1 MSHGYVALVYGE
13 RLDGGSRPAA
23 GDFSVS
29 VRDSVTGIVS
39 RPEVARVDVDFDY
52 VALTLSGRARHGDA
66 VAVSYVPGADPIQD
80 AAANPAA
87 ALGGHRVV
95 NNTGP
100 SNNAVLRGIG
110 LSGVEVVA
118 LQSFERVSRWSSLSG
133 YSVSVGAAVSVTTVT
148 ASPADSRASVQVTPR
163 GADSATAGDQVALA
177 MGLNTVAVT
186 VTAEDGKTTATH
198 IIEVTR
204 GDVTAPELV
213 SAAALHGYV
222 ALRYGEALDEG
233 SQPAAGDFAV
243 SVTDSVTGTVWRPE
257 VAGVD
262 VDGVYVSLRLSEL
275 VRHGDAVAVSYVPG
289 ADPIQDAAANPAAAV
304 GAHRVVNTTA
314 ASDDAALSALE
325 LSGVEL
331 LPVFDAATA
340 AYTALVGEAVSE
352 TTVAATAADPRASV
366 QVTAGDS
373 DGAQIE
379 LDMGPNTIVVTV
391 TAEDATTT
399 RAHTVTVTR
408 ADVAAP
414 ELVSGTVEGDRLVL
428 VYGETLGDDSD
439 PDSWDYTVAVT
450 SSVTGGVQQRDVD
463 DAYVEGATVVLTL
476 LERVRHGDTVAV
488 SYTSYW
494 HGAVQDATGNHVAD
508 FGDHPV
514 VNTTAASDDALL
526 DVLMLSDDAL
536 VNVLM
541 LSDVELSPAFD
552 PETTS
557 YSASVPH
564 EEASVTVVALADLRA
579 HVRVTTD
586 AAAVDGG
593 RIDLDVGP
601 NTITVAVTAEDGA
614 TTRAYTIEVTRAAQ
628 PKLITATISQDQVVL
643 VYDKALDEHSQPA
656 PEDYT
661 VTVTD
666 SATAT
671 VSQPDVTG
679 VDIDGTDVTLT
690 LAEPARTGDT
700 VTASYAPGDNPV
712 RDSAGADAAALVG
725 RPVTNGTAESDN
737 SELSDLELSDAEGS
751 GVELSPAFTAA
762 ATAYTASVQYQV
774 ASATVA
780 ATAADPRAKVQVTT
794 DNGTPADADKD
805 TPDDADKGTPAD
817 AGDGARA
824 GLVVGPNTITVTV
837 TAEDG
842 TTSTYTLEVTRADA
856 TALDTAT
863 VDGAGVVLAYGES
876 LDGGSEPAPEDF
888 TVTVTDAVT
897 GEESQPEVAAVSVA
911 GSDVALTLSE
921 PVRHADTVTVSYAP
935 GAAPVKDATGNHAAA
950 LEDHP
955 LVNDTAAAADA
966 ALSGLE
972 LSGAEGSGTELS
984 GVELSPVFASAV
996 TAYTASVLEAVSE
1009 ATVAAATVDPRAS
1022 VQVSTDDDAA
1032 VEGGRVPLVV
1042 GPNTITVTVTA
1053 EDGATTSTYTVV
1065 VTRAGAPMLDS
1076 ATAFETQVVL
1086 SFDEPLNNDRW
1097 YLSGL
1102 SVPAA
1107 IGDFTVSV
1115 INAATGIVWEPS
1127 VTSVWVRGGSQ
1138 VRLYLGA
1145 PGLYFADT
1153 VTIDYTPGSDPQ
1165 IFGVDGNAAAGFSGY
1180 PAFNV
1185 TAPRGDQGLRALEL
1199 SDVELAPGFS
1209 RYTGS
1214 YTASV
1219 GHLVSTTTITAATV
1233 DASGS
1238 VRVAPGDDD
1247 IVTPGDQVD
1256 LDVGSNTITVTV
1268 PGRSG
1273 YSTVAYTVVVTRAPN
1288 TGGPDL
1294 DTATVNGTG
1303 AVLSY
1308 DEALDTATVDG
1319 TGVVLSY
1326 DEPLDEG
1333 SVPAADDF
1341 AVSVTDSVTGAVWA
1355 PEVTGVSVSGSAV
1368 KLVLSAT
1375 ARYGDAVRVSYT
1387 PGAVPIEDLADGDD
1401 AAGFA
1406 GRSVTNLNSISAD
1419 TTLSGLVLSGGDV
1432 SSVELSPALA
1442 VGTVDYAASVDNEV
1456 SSISVA
1462 ATASDPRAT
1471 RPLVTPADDDRNVFN
1486 GHQVPL
1492 EVGPNTI
1499 TVTVTAEDGTTTGTH
1514 TVVVTRL
1521 PDTRPPQ
1528 LRSATIDE
1536 ERLVLFY
1543 DDVLNHDRWLNG
1555 LSVPAAIDDFTVS
1568 AVNAATGIV
1577 WEPRITSV
1585 WVREYEVRMYLAQ
1598 QVYPGDTATIDYTPG
1613 ADPQIYGLDGNA
1625 LDGVSDH
1632 AVTNITIPSD
1642 DADLYWLGLSDVEL
1656 SPKFSRDTAHYYGVA
1671 EEQVSTTKLSV
1682 AHHLRGSRQVTPAD
1696 DDRALAGH
1704 QVRLEPGLN
1713 TITVTTTAEDRTTT
1727 RTYTATVSVYNDDA
1741 PRLASA
1747 TAFGRNV
1754 TLTYS
1759 EALDGDSVPAAG
1771 GFTVSVTDA
1780 VTGRVWAPTVTGV
1793 SIVPKHWFDV
1803 SGVNDSVRLILSE
1816 TVRHRDTVT
1825 ISYRPGAKPVQNA
1838 AGVAANALSGLPL
1851 SNLTTKGITTTLE
1864 SLEVSARSSTLAMIP
1879 AFDRIKTSYTTE
1891 FVAYGV
1897 LSVTVT
1903 ATPDDPRATVS
1914 SSPAD
1919 ADSATPGL
1927 QVPLKVVGSNT
1938 ITVTVTSEDGD
1949 RTYTYTVQVFRRA
1962 PRPLET
1968 LAVTSIDWDGFTAGV
1983 PSHHNADLA
1992 KDWLLSTLK
2001 YTLSNWWDEYKNF
2014 DDQSDDTYLDLAE
2027 ADNSG
2032 EGGKWQQEKLIRESA
2047 SMALALAVA
2056 LSTGAYDEDVT
2067 DVSEA
2072 TARARALKLIRSI
2085 AYRHDVNAP
2094 DSQTSGRWGY
2104 HWQSAHWAAQAGFA
2118 GWMLWDYLPAADKA
2132 YVKKMIVA
2140 EADEYRSP
2148 LYYRDQSGTI
2158 RFTDNYVGGGAG
2170 DSKTEEQAWNAY
2182 VLSLA
2187 AVMMPD
2193 HVNAP
2198 TWKTS
2203 SIHMML
2209 ATYARPEDLTSSTV
2223 YHGHPLSDWLDGSNM
2238 ESDGAVVNHGF
2249 MHPDYTASGTLEFNP
2264 ALMYFLADE
2273 PTPQA
2278 ARHNVHMA
2286 LELLVTHDYQAGSRP
2301 YIDGVVDNKQ
2311 QVKGSG
2317 GTIFKPGTNC
2327 SGLFS
2332 DDAVVRSD
2340 ARRCHASSVDAGETF
2355 APGHTRA
2362 CARGLPATV
2371 ADLYYPFGTDW
2382 SSKRRSNMANFAA
2395 QADVFGFDN
2404 GIVDSTRH
2412 ADYWFACY
2420 ARDVRVMQARHDD
2433 GRTWHDDD
2441 NYGYYGREGLEAQYG
2456 SAAWLAYWIQHQ
2468 NGTGSIAYE
2477 NDPYPL
2483 EFNRIATYEAE
2494 DGDNTL
2500 RGTATE
2506 VRCGECSGNAGVKLS
2521 GTGKANALTIHD
2533 VDAPTSGRYNLYIVY
2548 RSTKDREIQL
2558 TVDGEQYRV
2567 NLPGMAV
2574 GVGTGVAVASVYLDA
2589 GANDVMIEKLSHEG
2603 GGVPIIDRVILS
2615 P

>member
-1 MSHGYVALVYGE
+1 M
-13 RLDGGSRPAA
+13 
-23 GDFSVS
+23 
-29 VRDSVTGIVS
+29 
-39 RPEVARVDVDFDY
+39 
-52 VALTLSGRARHGDA
+52 
-66 VAVSYVPGADPIQD
+66 
-80 AAANPAA
+80 
-87 ALGGHRVV
+87 
-95 NNTGP
+95 
-100 SNNAVLRGIG
+100 
-110 LSGVEVVA
+110 
-118 LQSFERVSRWSSLSG
+118 
-133 YSVSVGAAVSVTTVT
+133 
-148 ASPADSRASVQVTPR
+148 
-163 GADSATAGDQVALA
+163 
-177 MGLNTVAVT
+177 
-186 VTAEDGKTTATH
+186 
-198 IIEVTR
+198 
-204 GDVTAPELV
+204 
-213 SAAALHGYV
+213 
-222 ALRYGEALDEG
+222 
-233 SQPAAGDFAV
+233 
-243 SVTDSVTGTVWRPE
+243 
-257 VAGVD
+257 
-262 VDGVYVSLRLSEL
+262 
-275 VRHGDAVAVSYVPG
+275 
-289 ADPIQDAAANPAAAV
+289 
-304 GAHRVVNTTA
+304 
-314 ASDDAALSALE
+314 
-325 LSGVEL
+325 
-331 LPVFDAATA
+331 
-340 AYTALVGEAVSE
+340 
-352 TTVAATAADPRASV
+352 
-366 QVTAGDS
+366 
-373 DGAQIE
+373 
-379 LDMGPNTIVVTV
+379 
-391 TAEDATTT
+391 
-399 RAHTVTVTR
+399 
-408 ADVAAP
+408 
-414 ELVSGTVEGDRLVL
+414 L

-526 DVLMLSDDAL
+526 YLLRLSGVA
-536 VNVLM
+536 
-541 LSDVELSPAFD
+541 LSPAFD
-552 PETTS
+552 ADTTV
-557 YSASVPH
+557 YEASVPH
-564 EEASVTVVALADLRA
+564 HVATATITAHADLRA
-579 HVRVTTD
+579 DVEITTGAGATAAAG

-593 RIDLDVGP
+593 RIGLDVGP

-643 VYDKALDEHSQPA
+643 VYDKALDEHSQPDGA
-656 PEDYT
+656 DFS
-661 VTVTD
+661 VSVTD

-679 VDIDGTDVTLT
+679 VDIDGTRVTLT

-712 RDSAGADAAALVG
+712 RDNAGADAAALVG

-737 SELSDLELSDAEGS
+737 SELSGLALSADGS
-751 GVELSPAFTAA
+751 ARALSPAFAAA

-805 TPDDADKGTPAD
+805 TPAD

-1009 ATVAAATVDPRAS
+1009 ATVAAAAVDPRAS

-1303 AVLSY
+1303 VVLSY

-1442 VGTVDYAASVDNEV
+1442 
-1456 SSISVA
+1456 
-1462 ATASDPRAT
+1462 
-1471 RPLVTPADDDRNVFN
+1471 PA
-1486 GHQVPL
+1486 P
-1492 EVGPNTI
+1492 
-1499 TVTVTAEDGTTTGTH
+1499 
-1514 TVVVTRL
+1514 
-1521 PDTRPPQ
+1521 
-1528 LRSATIDE
+1528 
-1536 ERLVLFY
+1536 
-1543 DDVLNHDRWLNG
+1543 
-1555 LSVPAAIDDFTVS
+1555 
-1568 AVNAATGIV
+1568 
-1577 WEPRITSV
+1577 
-1585 WVREYEVRMYLAQ
+1585 
-1598 QVYPGDTATIDYTPG
+1598 
-1613 ADPQIYGLDGNA
+1613 
-1625 LDGVSDH
+1625 
-1632 AVTNITIPSD
+1632 
-1642 DADLYWLGLSDVEL
+1642 
-1656 SPKFSRDTAHYYGVA
+1656 
-1671 EEQVSTTKLSV
+1671 STTRRRWTMRCRRYRWPRPRRT
-1682 AHHLRGSRQVTPAD
+1682 RGRQGRSSP
-1696 DDRALAGH
+1696 
-1704 QVRLEPGLN
+1704 PP
-1713 TITVTTTAEDRTTT
+1713 TTTATSS
-1727 RTYTATVSVYNDDA
+1727 TAIRC
-1741 PRLASA
+1741 PWR
-1747 TAFGRNV
+1747 
-1754 TLTYS
+1754 
-1759 EALDGDSVPAAG
+1759 
-1771 GFTVSVTDA
+1771 
-1780 VTGRVWAPTVTGV
+1780 WAPT
-1793 SIVPKHWFDV
+1793 
-1803 SGVNDSVRLILSE
+1803 
-1816 TVRHRDTVT
+1816 
-1825 ISYRPGAKPVQNA
+1825 
-1838 AGVAANALSGLPL
+1838 
-1851 SNLTTKGITTTLE
+1851 
-1864 SLEVSARSSTLAMIP
+1864 
-1879 AFDRIKTSYTTE
+1879 
-1891 FVAYGV
+1891 
-1897 LSVTVT
+1897 
-1903 ATPDDPRATVS
+1903 
-1914 SSPAD
+1914 
-1919 ADSATPGL
+1919 
-1927 QVPLKVVGSNT
+1927 
-1938 ITVTVTSEDGD
+1938 
-1949 RTYTYTVQVFRRA
+1949 
-1962 PRPLET
+1962 
-1968 LAVTSIDWDGFTAGV
+1968 
-1983 PSHHNADLA
+1983 PS
-1992 KDWLLSTLK
+1992 
-2001 YTLSNWWDEYKNF
+2001 
-2014 DDQSDDTYLDLAE
+2014 
-2027 ADNSG
+2027 
-2032 EGGKWQQEKLIRESA
+2032 R
-2047 SMALALAVA
+2047 
-2056 LSTGAYDEDVT
+2056 
-2067 DVSEA
+2067 
-2072 TARARALKLIRSI
+2072 
-2085 AYRHDVNAP
+2085 
-2094 DSQTSGRWGY
+2094 
-2104 HWQSAHWAAQAGFA
+2104 
-2118 GWMLWDYLPAADKA
+2118 
-2132 YVKKMIVA
+2132 
-2140 EADEYRSP
+2140 
-2148 LYYRDQSGTI
+2148 
-2158 RFTDNYVGGGAG
+2158 
-2170 DSKTEEQAWNAY
+2170 
-2182 VLSLA
+2182 
-2187 AVMMPD
+2187 
-2193 HVNAP
+2193 
-2198 TWKTS
+2198 
-2203 SIHMML
+2203 
-2209 ATYARPEDLTSSTV
+2209 
-2223 YHGHPLSDWLDGSNM
+2223 
-2238 ESDGAVVNHGF
+2238 
-2249 MHPDYTASGTLEFNP
+2249 
-2264 ALMYFLADE
+2264 
-2273 PTPQA
+2273 
-2278 ARHNVHMA
+2278 
-2286 LELLVTHDYQAGSRP
+2286 
-2301 YIDGVVDNKQ
+2301 
-2311 QVKGSG
+2311 
-2317 GTIFKPGTNC
+2317 
-2327 SGLFS
+2327 
-2332 DDAVVRSD
+2332 
-2340 ARRCHASSVDAGETF
+2340 
-2355 APGHTRA
+2355 
-2362 CARGLPATV
+2362 
-2371 ADLYYPFGTDW
+2371 
-2382 SSKRRSNMANFAA
+2382 
-2395 QADVFGFDN
+2395 
-2404 GIVDSTRH
+2404 
-2412 ADYWFACY
+2412 
-2420 ARDVRVMQARHDD
+2420 
-2433 GRTWHDDD
+2433 
-2441 NYGYYGREGLEAQYG
+2441 
-2456 SAAWLAYWIQHQ
+2456 
-2468 NGTGSIAYE
+2468 
-2477 NDPYPL
+2477 
-2483 EFNRIATYEAE
+2483 
-2494 DGDNTL
+2494 
-2500 RGTATE
+2500 
-2506 VRCGECSGNAGVKLS
+2506 
-2521 GTGKANALTIHD
+2521 
-2533 VDAPTSGRYNLYIVY
+2533 
-2548 RSTKDREIQL
+2548 
-2558 TVDGEQYRV
+2558 
-2567 NLPGMAV
+2567 
-2574 GVGTGVAVASVYLDA
+2574 
-2589 GANDVMIEKLSHEG
+2589 
-2603 GGVPIIDRVILS
+2603 
-2615 P
+2615 